1 MLSLLELLDNKP
13 INDVTR
19 LFLKNFDKIKSEQR
33 QKKSAI
39 DVTCDANGVTNQIMD
54 IDLRDNNQSMTATTV
69 RSDSIVFDVTNIIS
83 QAIVENVQNK
93 PWIMFGEYTFL
104 TEYIGASPKP
114 IHDQN
119 EHDTN

>member
-1 MLSLLELLDNKP
+1 MPLELLDNKQ

-19 LFLKNFDKIKSEQR
+19 LFLKNFDKVKSEQK

-39 DVTCDANGVTNQIMD
+39 DVPSDASGATNKTVD
-54 IDLRDNNQSMTATTV
+54 IDLRDNNNQLTV
-69 RSDSIVFDVTNIIS
+69 RSDSIAFDVTNIIS
-83 QAIVENVQNK
+83 QAIVENVQSK

-114 IHDQN
+114 IPDKNQHN
-119 EHDTN
+119 ANGNSI